1 MRFDEILPFLP
12 YVRETGGSK
21 ETDCPVCCG
30 QLWIQPLEGD
40 HNEVELKC
48 FGGCSK
54 KKITAELARL
64 MAEENGHE
72 PPIEKERVP
81 EERQAP
87 FATGAR
93 KRKVD
98 LYTAADLVAME
109 FPEPKWAVPGYLCE
123 GLNILAGAQ
132 KLGKSWLVLGTAIA
146 VASGGRALGTLQ
158 VEPGD
163 VLYLALEDTKRRL
176 KDRLLKLLKGDEAPS
191 RLTITN
197 EWPRLDEG
205 GLGWIRDWLRQKKG
219 ARLVIVDTLKK
230 VRPPRGKGG
239 SFYDEDYD
247 VMASLKE
254 VADEFEVCMVAVH
267 HVSKAA
273 HEDVFNSVSGSMG
286 LTGAAD
292 ATLILER
299 PRGSNAG
306 ALHITGRDVEE
317 KAGEDAMSLQFDEA
331 CGSWTLQ
338 GTVAECGMSDERKQ
352 ILEVL
357 SLSDVPRSP
366 KEISDMLNKD
376 RTTVRRL
383 LQKMLDQGEV
393 KSAGQGSY
401 IYPREQREQREQGDD
416 ETPWWMN

>member
-1 MRFDEILPFLP
+1 
-12 YVRETGGSK
+12 
-21 ETDCPVCCG
+21 
-30 QLWIQPLEGD
+30 
-40 HNEVELKC
+40 
-48 FGGCSK
+48 
-54 KKITAELARL
+54 
-64 MAEENGHE
+64 
-72 PPIEKERVP
+72 
-81 EERQAP
+81 
-87 FATGAR
+87 
-93 KRKVD
+93 
-98 LYTAADLVAME
+98 
-109 FPEPKWAVPGYLCE
+109 
-123 GLNILAGAQ
+123 
-132 KLGKSWLVLGTAIA
+132 
-146 VASGGRALGTLQ
+146 
-158 VEPGD
+158 
-163 VLYLALEDTKRRL
+163 
-176 KDRLLKLLKGDEAPS
+176 
-191 RLTITN
+191 
-197 EWPRLDEG
+197 
-205 GLGWIRDWLRQKKG
+205 
-219 ARLVIVDTLKK
+219 
-230 VRPPRGKGG
+230 
-239 SFYDEDYD
+239 
-247 VMASLKE
+247 
-254 VADEFEVCMVAVH
+254 
-267 HVSKAA
+267 
-273 HEDVFNSVSGSMG
+273 VFNSVSGSMG